1 MTDRSATPG
10 LDQAALEEGQR
21 LNRELEARVAA
32 HQQHG
37 DEYRRLVGWLTSHK
51 DALLAAAEE
60 RERLESQQA
69 TDAEAFV
76 TLRRELN
83 EARARAE
90 EAEKQVNTEV
100 EVVNRLSEHIERL
113 EAALREELDGERLA
127 CEVYSVPQVD
137 CGHCWGCRVR
147 QALAAS
153 GATAIR
159 VRYDSSTGRP
169 LPEHDAAGQQ
179 QEDFKWHVLSEC
191 PDEEKC
197 PIHGRNTGQQQEG
210 E

>member
-1 MTDRSATPG
+1 MSSDATPR
-10 LDQAALEEGQR
+10 LDQAALERVEEGLRTAKR
-21 LNRELEARVAA
+21 LDDFLLFSDVE
-32 HQQHG
+32 
-37 DEYRRLVGWLTSHK
+37 
-51 DALLAAAEE
+51 ALLAAAEE
-60 RERLESQQA
+60 RERLEERVESMA
-69 TDAEAFV
+69 AWVKGEDEAV
-76 TLRRELN
+76 KRERD

-90 EAEKQVNTEV
+90 
-100 EVVNRLSEHIERL
+100 HL
-113 EAALREELDGERLA
+113 EATLREELDGERLA

-169 LPEHDAAGQQ
+169 LPGHAAAGQQ
-179 QEDFKWHVLSEC
+179 QE
-191 PDEEKC
+191 
-197 PIHGRNTGQQQEG
+197 G